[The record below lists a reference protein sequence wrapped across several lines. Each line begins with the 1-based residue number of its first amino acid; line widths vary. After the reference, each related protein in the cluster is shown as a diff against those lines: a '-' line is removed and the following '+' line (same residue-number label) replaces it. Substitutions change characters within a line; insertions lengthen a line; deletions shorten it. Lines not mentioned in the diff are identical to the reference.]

1 MIIKRC
7 PDSKTAT
14 AGLWI
19 FLALTFALVTV
30 KIEFYTDASV
40 RAHLLAVETDSVWRV
55 LPEVYERLAIPVTTL
70 DPAQRLIG
78 NRGYGARHL
87 EDNPLSRYLDCG
99 RGMGPAY
106 ADHYSVTLLVITRL
120 SPATGGSTII
130 ETTIDGSA
138 KPRDVGGS
146 PQHCVSK
153 GRLELRVAELAVEMI
168 ENGAS
173 ADTTSFSTP

>member
-1 MIIKRC
+1 L
-7 PDSKTAT
+7 TG
-14 AGLWI
+14 AG
-19 FLALTFALVTV
+19 AED

-40 RAHLLAVETDSVWRV
+40 RAHLLAAPTDSVWRV
-55 LPEVYERLAIPVTTL
+55 LPEVYERLAIPLTTL

-99 RGMGPAY
+99 RGMGSPY
-106 ADHYSVTLLVITRL
+106 ADQYSVTLLVFTKL
-120 SPATGGSTII
+120 TAADDGGTIM

-138 KPRDVGGS
+138 RPRDVGGS

-153 GRLELRVAELAVEMI
+153 GRLELRVAELAMELLEARAPV
-168 ENGAS
+168 
-173 ADTTSFSTP
+173 DTTSYSAARKPRG